1 MLHNNGKQ
9 LENHDLRLTPEVQ
22 QPESEYGVL
31 RGHTSSDSV
40 QEVLSLNASAHSAV
54 QIMNTEPNML
64 CLDGWRHL
72 GVGYVS

>member
-40 QEVLSLNASAHSAV
+40 QEVLSLNTTPLLTV
-54 QIMNTEPNML
+54 QY
-64 CLDGWRHL
+64 R
-72 GVGYVS
+72 